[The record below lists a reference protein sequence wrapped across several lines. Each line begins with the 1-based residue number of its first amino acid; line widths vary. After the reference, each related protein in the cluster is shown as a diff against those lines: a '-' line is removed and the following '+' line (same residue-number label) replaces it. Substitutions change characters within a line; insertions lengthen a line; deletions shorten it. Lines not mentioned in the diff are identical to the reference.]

1 MGSNCMLVVDAVVG
15 AIVVVVGIDKPM
27 VIPGSSRIDTQ
38 NGDDD
43 IVIIIP
49 TSLKCR
55 LRLRLLRRN
64 GVATG
69 TKQHEVV
76 AILASAAASFV
87 HTALIA
93 HLSCHVVR

>member
-15 AIVVVVGIDKPM
+15 ANVVVVGIDKPM

-38 NGDDD
+38 NGDDG

-55 LRLRLLRRN
+55 LRLLRRN
-64 GVATG
+64 LVATG

-76 AILASAAASFV
+76 AILAGAAASSV
-87 HTALIA
+87 ITALVI
-93 HLSCHVVR
+93 HLSCHVVL

>member
-15 AIVVVVGIDKPM
+15 ANVVVVGIDKPM
-27 VIPGSSRIDTQ
+27 VIPGSSRIDTP
-38 NGDDD
+38 NGDDG

-55 LRLRLLRRN
+55 LRLLRRN
-64 GVATG
+64 LVATG

-76 AILASAAASFV
+76 AILAGAAASSV
-87 HTALIA
+87 ITALVI

>member
-15 AIVVVVGIDKPM
+15 ANVVVVGIDKPM

-64 GVATG
+64 LVATG

-76 AILASAAASFV
+76 AILAGAGASSV
-87 HTALIA
+87 ITALVI
-93 HLSCHVVR
+93 HLSCHVVL